1 MNNNDNNI
9 VTLNSNKISFNLKE
23 LLIQYKKFKKVYTNL
38 LKEEN
43 FFESAIEY
51 LDFSKTYSNDYFYDL
66 NYYTSN
72 KYESIII
79 FLCYFSHKDF
89 DEKKYEHLKNLL
101 YFSNENLHN
110 FIKIILKCVDEEYKK
125 NKYFLELKKIIKTFF
140 SNQIN
145 KNKVFSIQ
153 LSNNLILNSI
163 KNFIFLYI
171 KSSDE
176 KIFSF
181 LSENIKNQSKI
192 SPSTLKKL
200 KETLN
205 STKNEIEQNEFIL
218 KNTYHHINLDG
229 PFLPPI
235 SNKYEYTLV
244 LDLDETIV
252 HNNST
257 EKIEPILRPGIE
269 EFLNVLSN
277 YYEIILFTASTKE
290 YANTVLNYI
299 KNSNLINYKLFREN
313 TTKFSD
319 NYLKDIGK
327 LGRDLKKIIIIDNV
341 SDNFCLNPEN
351 GIFINTWIGDEN
363 DKSLYEL
370 IPVLKSIVTNKQ
382 KDVRKTLR
390 KMRDSLIRFYI
401 NGDQKPFQTLIKNCN
416 NLN

>member
-51 LDFSKTYSNDYFYDL
+51 LDFSKTCSNDYFYDL

-327 LGRDLKKIIIIDNV
+327 LGRDLKKIIIVDNLPQAFKLQK
-341 SDNFCLNPEN
+341 NN
-351 GIFINTWIGDEN
+351 GICIKAFYGDIVGDRNTLQILSEILERIRYDADETQ
-363 DKSLYEL
+363 DIRYS
-370 IPVLKSIVTNKQ
+370 
-382 KDVRKTLR
+382 LR
-390 KMRDSLIRFYI
+390 KEMNVIITKITSNID
-401 NGDQKPFQTLIKNCN
+401 
-416 NLN
+416 

>member
-1 MNNNDNNI
+1 MNKDDNNI
-9 VTLNSNKISFNLKE
+9 VTLNSNKITFNLKE
-23 LLIQYKKFKKVYTNL
+23 LLTQQKYFKKVYKNL

-43 FFESAIEY
+43 FFESSIEY
-51 LDFSKTYSNDYFYDL
+51 LDFSKTNTNEYFYDL
-66 NYYTSN
+66 NYYNSN
-72 KYESIII
+72 KYEAIII
-79 FLCYFSHKDF
+79 FLCYYSHKNF
-89 DEKKYEHLKNLL
+89 DEKKYDHLKNLL
-101 YFSNENLHN
+101 YFSNENLHH
-110 FIKIILKCVDEEYKK
+110 FIKIILNCVDEEFKK
-125 NKYFLELKKIIKTFF
+125 NKFFLELKKITKKFF

-145 KNKVFSIQ
+145 KNKNFSIEI
-153 LSNNLILNSI
+153 SNNLLLNSLKIFI
-163 KNFIFLYI
+163 KLYI
-171 KSSDE
+171 KNSDE
-176 KIFSF
+176 KIFEYLIES
-181 LSENIKNQSKI
+181 IKSKKK
-192 SPSTLKKL
+192 TLLKKL
-200 KETLN
+200 KEKLD
-205 STKNEIEQNEFIL
+205 STKNEIEEKEYEL
-218 KNTYHHINLDG
+218 KNTYHHVNLNG

-257 EKIEPILRPGIE
+257 EKIEPVLRPGIE
-269 EFLNVLSN
+269 EFLDVLSN

-299 KNSNLINYKLFREN
+299 KNSHLINYKLFREQ

-327 LGRDLKKIIIIDNV
+327 LGRDLKKVIIIDNV

-351 GIFINTWIGDEN
+351 GIFINTWMGDEN
-363 DKSLYEL
+363 DKSLFEL

-401 NGDQKPFQTLIKNCN
+401 HGDQKPFQTLIKSCN
-416 NLN
+416 NINI

>member
-51 LDFSKTYSNDYFYDL
+51 LDFSKTCSNDYFYDL

-110 FIKIILKCVDEEYKK
+110 FIKIILKCVDEENKK

-299 KNSNLINYKLFREN
+299 KNSHLINYKLFREN

-327 LGRDLKKIIIIDNV
+327 LGRDLKKN
-341 SDNFCLNPEN
+341 
-351 GIFINTWIGDEN
+351 
-363 DKSLYEL
+363 Y
-370 IPVLKSIVTNKQ
+370 
-382 KDVRKTLR
+382 
-390 KMRDSLIRFYI
+390 YY
-401 NGDQKPFQTLIKNCN
+401 
-416 NLN
+416 